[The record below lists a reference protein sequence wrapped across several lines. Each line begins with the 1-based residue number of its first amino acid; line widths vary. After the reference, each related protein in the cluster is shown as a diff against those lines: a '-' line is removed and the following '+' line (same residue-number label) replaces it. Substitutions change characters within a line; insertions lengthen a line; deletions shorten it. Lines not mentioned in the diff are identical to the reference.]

1 MGSSGEHNKQ
11 NEKASTKLII
21 QDLTQEI
28 PKLIQQSFQGV
39 QKEIRILQNAT
50 KDLHL
55 MIRGMDGELQELK
68 KVTKRISHRINAI
81 DVGVKKAPKPHI
93 KEISTGLDYLTQ
105 IPQHL
110 RDTFGA
116 ILKRDA
122 GATALEI
129 SLETGKSRSLESDYL
144 NQLVDRGYVT
154 KVRDGKK
161 VLFSK
166 SGEYEEEEEEILK
179 PLSHKSFLH
188 LLKQKQNL
196 VNNANH
202 SHKKKATNIVIDD
215 K

>member
-1 MGSSGEHNKQ
+1 
-11 NEKASTKLII
+11 
-21 QDLTQEI
+21 
-28 PKLIQQSFQGV
+28 
-39 QKEIRILQNAT
+39 
-50 KDLHL
+50 
-55 MIRGMDGELQELK
+55 MDSELQELK
-68 KVTKRISHRINAI
+68 KVTKRISHRIDAI
-81 DVGVKKAPKPHI
+81 DVGVGVKKAPKPQI

-179 PLSHKSFLH
+179 PLTHNKSFLH